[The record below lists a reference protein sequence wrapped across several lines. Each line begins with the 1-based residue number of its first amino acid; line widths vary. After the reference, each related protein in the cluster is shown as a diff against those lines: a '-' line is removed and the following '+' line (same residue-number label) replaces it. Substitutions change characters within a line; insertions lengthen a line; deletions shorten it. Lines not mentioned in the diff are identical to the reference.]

1 MSDPTSAE
9 ISDENLDTLIA
20 LNLVSKALLPREFLP
35 GMRAKRWGRILFSS
49 STTSLVSGPSE
60 GSASIVTTPMS

>member
-20 LNLVSKALLPREFLP
+20 LNLVSNVLLTREFLP
-35 GMRAKRWGRILFSS
+35 GMRAKRWGRMSKRA
-49 STTSLVSGPSE
+49 PS
-60 GSASIVTTPMS
+60 SASIVTTPMS